1 MADKGLVIDFKLC
14 SNNVR
19 GLNDRKKR
27 SKYLTWLSENRLD
40 IACLQETF
48 CTANNQSEFN
58 KNCEG
63 QSYHSLSDSPH
74 SRGVAILINNKL
86 HISKFKCYN
95 DNYGRIL
102 VMSFE
107 MQGLS
112 YTICSIYAPNKL
124 KDRLEFLETT

>member
-14 SNNVR
+14 SNNVT

-27 SKYLTWLSENRLD
+27 SKYFTWLSENKLD

-58 KNCEG
+58 KNWEG

-74 SRGVAILINNKL
+74 SRGVAIFFLFLASVELGRFLYFLDPFTNFTSYGLQRVTNF
-86 HISKFKCYN
+86 IS
-95 DNYGRIL
+95 
-102 VMSFE
+102 
-107 MQGLS
+107 
-112 YTICSIYAPNKL
+112 P
-124 KDRLEFLETT
+124 